1 MKNCELCKFPARI
14 YCESDRACICWD
26 CDTKVHGANFLVSRH
41 ARNLLCQTCESIT
54 PWKATG
60 ARLDRTVSI
69 CDLCANGANLKKEKP
84 EEPNDDVSTEDG
96 DDLSTGDRLEDE
108 RAADNQVVP
117 RSSASPPPAI
127 SSSSSSSSSS
137 QETVSGFTRRVFC
150 ESVNVKSLKRSR
162 EGLID
167 LRSMFQVDAD
177 RSASPRCY
185 GVPALTTQVRGG
197 GGDGET
203 VSVDCSLSWRPLKD
217 RRTETECSF
226 KAGSRS
232 VAVIVSLGRFHQHSN
247 EEPNKSETVDADS
260 SGNASRPI

>member
-1 MKNCELCKFPARI
+1 MVL
-14 YCESDRACICWD
+14 
-26 CDTKVHGANFLVSRH
+26 FL
-41 ARNLLCQTCESIT
+41 
-54 PWKATG
+54 
-60 ARLDRTVSI
+60 
-69 CDLCANGANLKKEKP
+69 LKP
-84 EEPNDDVSTEDG
+84 
-96 DDLSTGDRLEDE
+96 
-108 RAADNQVVP
+108 
-117 RSSASPPPAI
+117 
-127 SSSSSSSSSS
+127 
-137 QETVSGFTRRVFC
+137 
-150 ESVNVKSLKRSR
+150 
-162 EGLID
+162 
-167 LRSMFQVDAD
+167 QVDAD

-232 VAVIVSLGRFHQHSN
+232 VAVIVSLERFHQHSN